1 MSTALRSTSDE
12 LARLRAQL
20 DEAHGR
26 RVRTPPLP
34 THPLIADLLPEGG
47 LLPGETYSY
56 SGSMSLL
63 LALLAPVSQ
72 AGSWAAVVGMPTLGA
87 EAAHAHGIALE
98 RLVLIP
104 EPGTRWLAVTSAV
117 AEVLPLVAVRPQSK
131 AVDADISRLSARL
144 RDRGA
149 VLLVQG
155 AWPQAHAMLSI
166 EDPEWEGVG
175 DGYGCLTRREVSVTV
190 SSRRTPRPRTAR
202 MLLPDMGGALAS
214 SPSTVPQQPR
224 RLVGLDRAAG

>member
-34 THPLIADLLPEGG
+34 AHPLIADLLPEGG

-131 AVDADISRLSARL
+131 AGDADISRLSARL

-155 AWPQAHAMLSI
+155 AWPQAHAMRSI

-214 SPSTVPQQPR
+214 PPSTVPQQPR